1 MVTYQTRLRDH
12 LLEYNREYSPDAPD
26 DLSSSQ
32 VMCFTLFSPFILED
46 GSRVDSR
53 LLKALGLASDR
64 QYTGHF
70 EKVLDNEE
78 KMNFDFY
85 LEAKDQKI
93 FFEVK
98 LSESEFGS
106 CENDECH
113 FQKLEQHYRPHL
125 TNHVD
130 ARWLERDTFFKH
142 YQILR
147 NLSYLGRYPGSGLV
161 FIFPK
166 ANTSLADSDEAIK
179 KMVSKSLAPR
189 VEILY
194 LEYLVARILTLTE
207 DDTTLYGHFMQFK
220 EKYVVG

>member
-1 MVTYQTRLRDH
+1 
-12 LLEYNREYSPDAPD
+12 
-26 DLSSSQ
+26 
-32 VMCFTLFSPFILED
+32 MCFNLFSPFILKD
-46 GSRVDSR
+46 GGRVDSR
-53 LLKALGLASDR
+53 LLKALGLPPDR
-64 QYTGHF
+64 HYTGHF
-70 EKVLDNEE
+70 EKVFDKEE
-78 KMNFDFY
+78 NTNFDFC

-98 LSESEFGS
+98 LAESEFGS
-106 CENDECH
+106 CENDERH
-113 FQKLEQHYRPHL
+113 RRKLEQHYRPHL
-125 TNHVD
+125 TDRVD
-130 ARWLERDTFFKH
+130 ARWLEQDTFFKH

-166 ANTSLADSDEAIK
+166 ANASLADSDEAIK

-207 DDTTLYGHFMQFK
+207 DDAPLHEHFMQFK
-220 EKYVVG
+220 EKYVLPSQPGRIDLSPLP